1 MTRPKADID
10 WNKVDSLLEAGC
22 AGAGSNEIPRLP
34 GGRTH
39 IENNYLKKI
48 EREAREAGVET
59 NY

>member
-1 MTRPKADID
+1 MLDGRT
-10 WNKVDSLLEAGC
+10 W
-22 AGAGSNEIPRLP
+22 NEIPRLP